1 MEAAL
6 IHLEPKQ
13 KRGLER
19 RARQRKTSL
28 SSEVRSAVDL
38 YLELPPDVEKEL
50 SFLAQ
55 AASQAADRMIRDL
68 ERTIATVDKA
78 LKRMEKVR

>member
-19 RARQRKTSL
+19 RARLRKTSL
-28 SSEVRSAVDL
+28 SKEVRSAVEM
-38 YLELPPDVEKEL
+38 YLELPPDAEKEL
-50 SFLAQ
+50 SLLAR
-55 AASQAADRMIRDL
+55 AASEAADRMIADL
-68 ERTIATVDKA
+68 DRTIAVVDKN
-78 LKRMEKVR
+78 LKRMEKRR